1 MKNQHEED
9 EFAGAQSRSAQGVT
23 WNPKDETKGHEK
35 SLIGWIT
42 KISHEVGQYN
52 SDVYQIEDKNGEL
65 WSVWADTV
73 LASEQGLG
81 GLPVGAYVK
90 IDFLG
95 PKLKKNAPQGSKKS
109 TDYFNNW
116 AVTPLPSK
124 YRKPGFDGGAT
135 VAHNEAPV
143 GAKTQAVSVPDH
155 GSVAAPEDSLPF

>member
-9 EFAGAQSRSAQGVT
+9 EFAGAQSRSAVGTT
-23 WNPKDETKGHEK
+23 WNPKDETKGHDK
-35 SLIGWIT
+35 VLVGWIT

-52 SDVYQIEDKNGEL
+52 SDVYNIEDKNGEL
-65 WSVWADTV
+65 WTVWADTV

-90 IDFLG
+90 IEFLG
-95 PKLKKNAPQGSKKS
+95 LKLKKNATAGSKKS

-124 YRKPGFDGGAT
+124 YRKPEFDGSST
-135 VAHNEAPV
+135 QEEVKETPV
-143 GAKTQAVSVPDH
+143 AKTQAVSVPTIE
-155 GSVAAPEDSLPF
+155 APDSDLPF